1 MSNDDTKN
9 DKDLIKND
17 KTLTTVET
25 EYGVDQIT
33 DLEGLEAVRK
43 RPGMYIGSTSQKGIN
58 HLVWEIADNS
68 IDEFVAGHGE
78 DIWVTVAKD
87 CSVTIRDNGR
97 GIPVGPH
104 SKWQNEDGTPQDT
117 LIGILTRLHAGG
129 KFNGAGSGY
138 KVSGGL
144 HGIGSK
150 AANALSDRFR
160 VQVRR
165 GGKIYQQD
173 FSRGK
178 PLHKDPIIVGTCD
191 LDDTGTETTYHPDAE
206 IFKTTLE
213 PNCKD
218 LQDRMSE
225 LASLNAGLSIYYT
238 NEITGFVNMYYYED
252 GIIGYVKRLVKEK
265 PFLYPEPIYI
275 KGEYKIDDHRIII
288 VEISLIHDNDDNQN
302 EVIKSFANNINTHEG
317 GFHHQGFR
325 DSYRKIINKFA
336 IDNKLTK
343 DNIEIKY
350 LMEGIYAIVS
360 VKVPEAEF
368 EGQTKTKLGNEEA
381 KIAVETI
388 FETGINQ
395 LLSLPTNEPVYRDIL
410 ASIVMKALTVKEAEE
425 AARKARQLVKQ
436 NKKVKNMALPGKLA
450 DCNKNSEYS
459 ELYIV
464 EGDSAGGS
472 AKQGRNREFQA
483 ILSLRGK
490 LLNVEKSTL
499 ERLLKSDTIT
509 NIIGAIG
516 TGIIIADKEMRKNFG
531 EFDSNK
537 VRYDKIIIMS
547 DADVDG
553 SHIMTLLLTL
563 FYNYMRPL
571 IELGFVYIAQP
582 PLFRVVGKK
591 GDSTYLKDDH
601 ALKEHRK
608 KYPNAEV
615 NRFKGLGEM
624 NPKQLWETTMDPE
637 RRTLL
642 RISLNDAARA
652 AESFNTLMGADVRP
666 RKEFIEN
673 NAHKV
678 DLTFD

>member
-1 MSNDDTKN
+1 MSNI
-9 DKDLIKND
+9 DKDL
-17 KTLTTVET
+17 TTVQT

-33 DLEGLEAVRK
+33 DLEGLEAIRK

-87 CSVTIRDNGR
+87 ATVTIKDNGR

-104 SKWQNEDGTPQDT
+104 AKWQNEDGTPQDT
-117 LIGILTRLHAGG
+117 LIGILTRIHAGG
-129 KFNGAGSGY
+129 KFNAAGSGY

-144 HGIGSK
+144 HGVGSK

-165 GGKIYQQD
+165 NGKIYQQD
-173 FSRGK
+173 FSKGK
-178 PLHKDPIIVGTCD
+178 PTHQSPIIVGECD
-191 LDDTGTETTYHPDAE
+191 IDDTGTETIYHPDAD

-225 LASLNAGLSIYYT
+225 LASLNAGLGIYYT
-238 NEITGFVNMYYYED
+238 NEITGYVNMYHYED
-252 GIIGYVKRLVKEK
+252 GIIGYAKRLTKEK
-265 PFLYPEPIYI
+265 ELLYPDPIYV
-275 KGEYKIDDHRIII
+275 KGEYKLDNGRVII
-288 VEISLIHDNDDNQN
+288 VEISLIHDNEDTQN
-302 EVIKSFANNINTHEG
+302 ETIKSFANNINTYEG
-317 GFHHQGFR
+317 GFHYQGFR
-325 DSYRKIINKFA
+325 DSYRKIVNKYA

-350 LMEGIYAIVS
+350 LLEGLYAIVS
-360 VKVPEAEF
+360 IKIPEAEF

-388 FETGINQ
+388 FENGINQ
-395 LLSLPTNEPVYRDIL
+395 LLNLPTNDPVYRDIL
-410 ASIVMKALTVKEAEE
+410 SSIVMKALTVKEAEE

-582 PLFRVVGKK
+582 PLYRVVGKK

-601 ALKEHRK
+601 SLKEHRK

-652 AESFNTLMGADVRP
+652 AESFNTLMGTDVRP